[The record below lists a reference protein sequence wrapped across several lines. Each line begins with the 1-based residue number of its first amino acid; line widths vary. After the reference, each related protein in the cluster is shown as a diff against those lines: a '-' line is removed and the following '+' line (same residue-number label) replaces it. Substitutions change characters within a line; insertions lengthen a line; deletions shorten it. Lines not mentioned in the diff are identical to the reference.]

1 MICNICGNDTFEL
14 VPFRIG
20 TPLTVQ
26 QGNKN
31 FPPKCR
37 KCGSV
42 ERHRIIKTV
51 YLNNKKQSNKPLLFS
66 KDPAIIVDVDETVLD
81 NSSFQSRTI
90 LSGLSYPN
98 GWAKWVNESMATAV
112 EGVYEFLHYANEN
125 DVKIFYVTNRL
136 ESFREPTIRNLK
148 TLGLPF
154 DDSQNS
160 LIMREDEDVRDKTKR
175 RKTIAENLASV
186 EFNKDQKVIR
196 PITNPL
202 SPTGGVVG
210 LKGNLAPD
218 GAIVK
223 VAGMKN
229 TKFEGLAKCFDCEED
244 AYKCVIN
251 ENYSEGDVI
260 VIRYE
265 GPRGGPGMREMLS
278 TTAAISGQGMGD
290 KVALITDG
298 RFSGGTRGLCIGH
311 VGPEAAVG
319 GPIASVSYTHLTLP
333 TSDLV

>member
-1 MICNICGNDTFEL
+1 M
-14 VPFRIG
+14 
-20 TPLTVQ
+20 TVT
-26 QGNKN
+26 G
-31 FPPKCR
+31 
-37 KCGSV
+37 
-42 ERHRIIKTV
+42 
-51 YLNNKKQSNKPLLFS
+51 
-66 KDPAIIVDVDETVLD
+66 
-81 NSSFQSRTI
+81 
-90 LSGLSYPN
+90 
-98 GWAKWVNESMATAV
+98 
-112 EGVYEFLHYANEN
+112 
-125 DVKIFYVTNRL
+125 
-136 ESFREPTIRNLK
+136 
-148 TLGLPF
+148 
-154 DDSQNS
+154 
-160 LIMREDEDVRDKTKR
+160 
-175 RKTIAENLASV
+175 KTIAENLASV

-229 TKFEGLAKCFDCEED
+229 TKFEGVAKCFDCEED

-251 ENYSEGDVI
+251 EKYSEGDVI

-319 GPIASVSYTHLTLP
+319 GPIALIQDGDKINIDGENGTISVNLTDEELTIRKQSWSPRKTDYNSGTLWKYSQTVGSAQRGATTHPGAAEETH
-333 TSDLV
+333 TYADI